1 MGVAVILLSSS
12 SSMPQQ
18 RHALAS
24 RLLALGLLAAP
35 FLRTR
40 LRILAATPTPSPPQP
55 AAGLPASGKLEAGP
69 NPGKP
74 GFGWGGECTDYAATD
89 LRRAERPR
97 PPFWP

>member
-1 MGVAVILLSSS
+1 MLFCSVAPQVCLSSGTPWLLASLHLGCLQLLSCGHLFVSLLR
-12 SSMPQQ
+12 PPP
-18 RHALAS
+18 LA
-24 RLLALGLLAAP
+24 
-35 FLRTR
+35 
-40 LRILAATPTPSPPQP
+40 PPQP

-97 PPFWP
+97 PPF